1 MQSLLPPSRA
11 RAASPCARTPAP
23 CPPAKA
29 RSEHRSPLPDP
40 GLRGR
45 QRRPGSPLHPL
56 RSPLQGRERG
66 AVSVHSARGAAAP
79 DPGGPSPPLPALK
92 TPAGCLGAGAARV
105 PSRSL
110 RARGSG
116 TALLSRSLGQRPQT
130 LAVLTSRP
138 DLGASRRTP
147 AAATSS
153 ASSGPAPAAVAV
165 AAPAQ
170 ASEPPPR
177 RTFSGTRL
185 APLTLP
191 ARAASPPPVRGREG
205 ARARGRRAGGGHA
218 PPARARGWGRGF
230 RRAEEGAGRRAG
242 FPSNPAPCGPVPG
255 GRGKLAPCGLFPG
268 AGGGRRRCVST
279 PQVCTPPPGCSA
291 RRDYKVKN
299 AKNHPHKSFIIRA
312 WSRSHCPEWYFQIS
326 STQQTVY

>member
-45 QRRPGSPLHPL
+45 QRRPRSPLHPL

-79 DPGGPSPPLPALK
+79 DPGGPSPPLPALQ
-92 TPAGCLGAGAARV
+92 TPAGCRGAGAARV

-153 ASSGPAPAAVAV
+153 ASSGPAPAVVAV

-205 ARARGRRAGGGHA
+205 ARAQ
-218 PPARARGWGRGF
+218 GWGRARAACASARLGAGLPPRRGGGGPAGRVPF
-230 RRAEEGAGRRAG
+230 EPRPLRPGSGRAGETCPLRAFPESRRRAAEVRFNSTGMY
-242 FPSNPAPCGPVPG
+242 PATWMFGP
-255 GRGKLAPCGLFPG
+255 
-268 AGGGRRRCVST
+268 T
-279 PQVCTPPPGCSA
+279 
-291 RRDYKVKN
+291 
-299 AKNHPHKSFIIRA
+299 
-312 WSRSHCPEWYFQIS
+312 
-326 STQQTVY
+326 